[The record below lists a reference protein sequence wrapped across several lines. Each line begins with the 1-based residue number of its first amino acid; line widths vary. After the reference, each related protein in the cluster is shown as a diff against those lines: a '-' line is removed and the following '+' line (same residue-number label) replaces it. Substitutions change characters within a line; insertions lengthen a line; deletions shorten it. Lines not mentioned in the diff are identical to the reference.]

1 MDINEI
7 KQHNEAV
14 NSIQH
19 MIDKARTKEE
29 KKEKPKRKYTR
40 KVKPDET
47 AQVVKPHPDDT
58 DQVVKSKPD
67 ETAQAVKPKRKYTR
81 KVKPDTTTQIEKVEK
96 QAISSRT
103 ERLNEKIIDMLEKM
117 EKLMQQKGD
126 NIRSRMYG
134 RAQDTVLSYS
144 DDITDVKQLEGRP
157 NIGPTILGKM
167 NEYVET
173 GTLTILEKEKENP
186 LTWLTEI
193 HGIGPKKAT
202 DLIEKG
208 IRKIEDL
215 REQQDDVLNN
225 VQKIGLAYYD
235 DISKRIPRAEIDDY
249 NILFEKEFK
258 KVADKDSKY
267 EIVGSYRR
275 GAKTSGDIDIII
287 TSKTADIYKRFVD
300 SMKESGIIVEILSY
314 GNTKCMAIA
323 KLKDGS
329 IARRVDLLFTPPE
342 EYPFAILY
350 FTGSKAFN
358 TVMRG
363 YALKLGISL
372 NEHGMYKK
380 TKGKEKGDKI
390 EKGYKTEEDIF
401 KSLYLK
407 YKSPEERID
416 GRSIETT
423 LPIIDDSKT
432 EKDKPECYDSCDT
445 VPGGLCANGCTP
457 SWTNDRL
464 VGSRNWCHCN
474 LDKTDCQAD
483 ICNKEEKEA
492 KKMKGEDKVQKKKR
506 TTKKKSPVEKKE
518 PKQKTKKEKK
528 VKEPKEKKVK
538 EPTEKQDTNPVENIK
553 IDTNPVENIQLEVE
567 ELPEIVPIITK
578 TPFEKPLEIENKK
591 TSLPKNKTKKRKI
604 TLKEGAIDNNE
615 APTEKM
621 NKKNAVAQAA
631 EFKEKGITVLE
642 KMSEKE
648 LENVLQ
654 TTRDMYYN
662 TKTPLVSDAEFD
674 IIIEYMERMYPNNPI
689 IENIGAK
696 VQKNKVKLP
705 YEMAS
710 MDKIKPD
717 TGALTKWSEKYKG
730 PYVLSCKLD
739 GVSGLYTT
747 EGDTPKLYTR
757 GDGKVGQDITHLLKV
772 LKLPKEKDIVVR
784 GEFIIPKKV
793 FQEKYSKKFAN
804 ARNLVSG
811 MVNSKTIDE
820 KARDMDFVAY
830 EVIKPELKPS
840 EQMNKLEELE
850 YNTVNHQFE
859 EVLTNEKLSE
869 VLIDW
874 RTNHKYEIDGV
885 IVSDDTIHMRKTGNP
900 DHAFAFKM
908 VISDQ
913 VAEVKVVDVEWS
925 PSKAGYLK
933 PRVRIEPIRL
943 GGVKIE
949 YASGFNGKF
958 IEENKIGIGAII
970 EIIRSGDV
978 IPHIRSIIEPAEK
991 PKMPD
996 VKYHW
1001 TDTRVDIILDNLSED
1016 ATVLEK
1022 NITAFF
1028 TGLSVDGLSSGN
1040 VKRLMKAGYD
1050 SVPKILYMK
1059 KQDFEKVEGFKE
1071 KMINKLHDGIKE
1083 KVSAASLKDI
1093 MAASNLFGRG
1103 IGMRKITPIMK
1114 KHPNILV
1121 SNESLDVKKD
1131 MLMQVDGI
1139 GKENAKSFVE
1149 NIETFMKFMR
1159 ETELLYKVND
1169 NMNNV
1174 LQPTNTAELDNIDTS
1189 HALYGKHIIM
1199 TKVRDKYIIEQ
1210 LKKVGGILDDT
1221 MGKNTDILIT
1231 KSYDDESNK
1240 TKKAKEMQIPVM
1252 IPADFVKKYDL

>member
-1 MDINEI
+1 MDINETI
-7 KQHNEAV
+7 QHNEAV
-14 NSIQH
+14 NSIQN
-19 MIDKARTKEE
+19 MINNARKKEE
-29 KKEKPKRKYTR
+29 KAEKPKRKYTL
-40 KVKPDET
+40 KVKPDATNQTEK
-47 AQVVKPHPDDT
+47 AK
-58 DQVVKSKPD
+58 
-67 ETAQAVKPKRKYTR
+67 KPKRKYTL
-81 KVKPDTTTQIEKVEK
+81 KVKSDATNQTEKELTK
-96 QAISSRT
+96 PTRF
-103 ERLNEKIIDMLEKM
+103 NEKIIDMLEKM

-126 NIRSRMYG
+126 NIRSRIYS

-144 DDITDVKQLEGRP
+144 DDIIDIKQLEGSP
-157 NIGPTILGKM
+157 NIGPTIMSKM
-167 NEYVET
+167 NEYIET
-173 GTLTILEKEKENP
+173 GTLTVLEREKENP

-193 HGIGPKKAT
+193 HGIGPKKASE
-202 DLIEKG
+202 LIKTG
-208 IRKIEDL
+208 IRNIDEL
-215 REQQDDVLNN
+215 REKQDDLLNN
-225 VQKIGLAYYD
+225 VQKIGLFYYD
-235 DISKRIPRAEIDDY
+235 DISKRIIRSEIDEY
-249 NILFEKEFK
+249 NKLFGKEFK
-258 KVADKDSKY
+258 KVADKDSSY
-267 EIVGSYRR
+267 EIVGSFRR
-275 GAKTSGDIDIII
+275 GANTSGDIDVII
-287 TSKTADIYKRFVD
+287 TSKNADIFKHFID
-300 SMKESGIIVEILSY
+300 SMKETGIIVETLSY
-314 GNTKCMAIA
+314 GNTKCMVIA
-323 KLKDGS
+323 KLNADAT
-329 IARRVDLLFTPPE
+329 ARRVDFMYSPPE

-380 TKGKEKGDKI
+380 PKGEAKGDKI
-390 EKGYKTEEDIF
+390 NNNFKTEEDIF

-432 EKDKPECYDSCDT
+432 EKNSPECYNSCDT

-457 SWTNDRL
+457 SWTDKRL
-464 VGSRNWCHCN
+464 IGSRNWCHCN
-474 LDKTDCQAD
+474 LDKTDCGAR
-483 ICNKEEKEA
+483 ICSKEDTEA
-492 KKMKGEDKVQKKKR
+492 KTMKDEDNVSKKKR
-506 TTKKKSPVEKKE
+506 TTKKKKKSPSEKKE
-518 PKQKTKKEKK
+518 TKQKTKKEKK
-528 VKEPKEKKVK
+528 IREPIEKKNQINNK
-538 EPTEKQDTNPVENIK
+538 PPEK
-553 IDTNPVENIQLEVE
+553 ENIQLDIE

-578 TPFEKPLEIENKK
+578 TQIESEKKK
-591 TSLPKNKTKKRKI
+591 ISAPKNKTKKRKI
-604 TLKEGAIDNNE
+604 TLKEPVIINSE

-621 NKKNAVAQAA
+621 NKKNAIIQAN

-642 KMSEKE
+642 NMTEKE
-648 LENVLQ
+648 LENVIQ

-662 TKTPLVSDAEFD
+662 TKTPLVTDVEFD
-674 IIIEYMERMYPNNPI
+674 IIIEYVERIYPNNPI
-689 IENIGAK
+689 LENIGAK

-747 EGDTPKLYTR
+747 EGDSPKLYTR

-793 FQEKYSKKFAN
+793 FEEKYSKKFAN

-811 MVNSKTIDE
+811 IVNSKTIDE
-820 KARDMDFVAY
+820 KVKDMDFVAY
-830 EVIKPELKPS
+830 EVIKPELNPS
-840 EQMNKLEELE
+840 EQMKYLGDLGHIPVKHQLEES
-850 YNTVNHQFE
+850 
-859 EVLTNEKLSE
+859 LTNEQLSE
-869 VLIDW
+869 ILIDW
-874 RTNHKYEIDGV
+874 RKNYDYEIDGV
-885 IVSDDTIHMRKTGNP
+885 IVSDDKIHIRKSGNP

-933 PRVRIEPIRL
+933 PRVRIEPVKL
-943 GGVKIE
+943 GGVTIE
-949 YASGFNGKF
+949 YATGFNGKF

-970 EIIRSGDV
+970 KIIRSGDV
-978 IPHIRSIIEPAEK
+978 IPYIKSIIEPAVK

-996 VKYHW
+996 AKYHW
-1001 TDTRVDIILDNLSED
+1001 TESHVDIILDDISGD

-1040 VKRLMKAGYD
+1040 VKRIIKAGYN
-1050 SVPKILYMK
+1050 SVPKILHMK
-1059 KQDFEKVEGFKE
+1059 KSDFEKVEGFKQ
-1071 KMINKLHDGIKE
+1071 KMIDKIHDGIKD
-1083 KVSAASLKDI
+1083 KVASASLIDI
-1093 MAASNLFGRG
+1093 MAASNLLGRG
-1103 IGMRKITPIMK
+1103 IGMRTIIPIMK
-1114 KHPNILV
+1114 KYPNILV
-1121 SNESLDVKKD
+1121 SNESLDAKKD
-1131 MLMQVDGI
+1131 MLTQVDGI
-1139 GKENAKSFVE
+1139 GKKNATSFVE
-1149 NIETFMKFMR
+1149 NIEKFMIFMR
-1159 ETELLYKVND
+1159 EAELFDKVND
-1169 NMNNV
+1169 NMENV
-1174 LQPTNTAELDNIDTS
+1174 LNPTAENIEEVDTS
-1189 HALYGKHIIM
+1189 HALYGKHIVM
-1199 TKVRDKYIIEQ
+1199 TKVRDKHIIEQ
-1210 LKKVGGILDDT
+1210 LKKIGGILDNA

-1240 TKKAKEMQIPVM
+1240 TKKANEMKIPVL

>member
-1 MDINEI
+1 MDINET

-19 MIDKARTKEE
+19 MIEKARNQEE

-40 KVKPDET
+40 KIKPENT
-47 AQVVKPHPDDT
+47 EA
-58 DQVVKSKPD
+58 SKK
-67 ETAQAVKPKRKYTR
+67 EEKPKRKYTR
-81 KVKPDTTTQIEKVEK
+81 KVKPVEELRV
-96 QAISSRT
+96 ASSKT
-103 ERLNEKIIDMLEKM
+103 IRLNEKLIDMLEKM
-117 EKLMQQKGD
+117 EKLMQKKGD
-126 NIRSRMYG
+126 NIRSRIYG
-134 RAQDTVLSYS
+134 RAQDTVLSYP

-157 NIGPTILGKM
+157 HIGPTILGKM

-173 GTLTILEKEKENP
+173 GTLSVLEREKENP

-193 HGIGPKKAT
+193 HGIGPKKAA

-208 IRKIEDL
+208 VRKIEDL
-215 REQQDDVLNN
+215 REKQEDLLNN

-235 DISKRIPRAEIDDY
+235 DISMRIPREEINEYDK
-249 NILFEKEFK
+249 LFKKEFK
-258 KVADKDSKY
+258 KVADKDSQY

-275 GAKTSGDIDIII
+275 GAKTSGDIDVII
-287 TSKTADIYKRFVD
+287 TSKDAAIFKKFVD
-300 SMKESGIIVEILSY
+300 SMKETGVIVEILSY

-323 KLKDGS
+323 KLNDDAT
-329 IARRVDLLFTPPE
+329 ARRVDFMYTPQE

-380 TKGKEKGDKI
+380 PKGKEKGDKI
-390 EKGYKTEEDIF
+390 EKVFKTEEDIF

-432 EKDKPECYDSCDT
+432 EKDKPECYDSCET

-457 SWTNDRL
+457 SWTDERL
-464 VGSRNWCHCN
+464 KGSRNWCNCN
-474 LDKTDCQAD
+474 LDNTECNAH

-492 KKMKGEDKVQKKKR
+492 KRMRGEDKVPKKKR
-506 TTKKKSPVEKKE
+506 TTKKKSPTEKKE
-518 PKQKTKKEKK
+518 SKQNTKKEKK
-528 VKEPKEKKVK
+528 ESKQ
-538 EPTEKQDTNPVENIK
+538 TEKPEI
-553 IDTNPVENIQLEVE
+553 ENIQIEAE

-578 TPFEKPLEIENKK
+578 TPIEKPLDIDNKK
-591 TSLPKNKTKKRKI
+591 DSPPKNKTKKRKI
-604 TLKEGAIDNNE
+604 TLKDVAIDNNKV
-615 APTEKM
+615 ASEKM
-621 NKKNAVAQAA
+621 NKKKATEQAN
-631 EFKEKGITVLE
+631 EFKDKGITILE
-642 KMSEKE
+642 KMTEKE
-648 LENVLQ
+648 LENLIQ

-662 TKTPLVSDAEFD
+662 TKKPLVSDAEFD
-674 IIIEYMERMYPNNPI
+674 IIIEYVERTYPNNPI

-696 VQKNKVKLP
+696 VQKNKVSLP

-717 TGALTKWSEKYKG
+717 TGALFKWSEKYKG

-747 EGDTPKLYTR
+747 EGDSPKLYTR

-772 LKLPKEKDIVVR
+772 LKLPKEKNLVVR

-793 FQEKYSKKFAN
+793 FEEKHSKKFAN

-811 MVNSKTIDE
+811 IVNSKTIDE

-840 EQMNKLEELE
+840 EQMKKLEELGH
-850 YNTVNHQFE
+850 NTVKHQFE
-859 EVLTNEKLSE
+859 EALTNEQLSDIL
-869 VLIDW
+869 VDW
-874 RTNHKYEIDGV
+874 RTNHEYEIDGV
-885 IVSDDTIHMRKTGNP
+885 IVSDDKIHMRKSGNP

-913 VAEVKVVDVEWS
+913 VAEVKVVDVEWT

-933 PRVRIEPIRL
+933 PRVRIEPVKL

-949 YASGFNGKF
+949 YATGFNGKF
-958 IEENKIGIGAII
+958 IEDNKIGIGAII
-970 EIIRSGDV
+970 QIIRSGDV
-978 IPHIRSIIEPAEK
+978 IPYIKSIIEPAEK

-996 VKYHW
+996 AKYHW
-1001 TDTRVDIILDNLSED
+1001 TDTHVDIVLDDLSED

-1040 VKRLMKAGYD
+1040 VKRLMKAGYN
-1050 SVPKILYMK
+1050 SVPKILDMK
-1059 KQDFEKVEGFKE
+1059 KVDFEKVEGFKE
-1071 KMINKLHDGIKE
+1071 KMINKIHDGIKE
-1083 KVSAASLKDI
+1083 RVAAASLVDI

-1121 SNESLDVKKD
+1121 SKESADVKKE
-1131 MLMQVDGI
+1131 MLMQVEGI

-1149 NIETFMKFMR
+1149 NIETFMNFMK
-1159 ETELLYKVND
+1159 EAQLEYKVDD
-1169 NMNNV
+1169 NMENV
-1174 LQPTNTAELDNIDTS
+1174 MKPVEIDEGVEEIDTS
-1189 HALYGKHIIM
+1189 HALYGKHIVM

-1210 LKKVGGILDDT
+1210 LKKVGGILDDA
-1221 MGKNTDILIT
+1221 MGKKTDILIT

-1240 TKKAKEMQIPVM
+1240 TKKAKDMQIPVM
-1252 IPADFVKKYDL
+1252 IPADFVKKYNL